1 MMMMMMSF
9 AVRSPSSKMT
19 TTTTTTIPRRRVSSA
34 RQSGE
39 ARNTNRHHH
48 RQKYR
53 KRPLHPSHHRQN
65 HRATNMT
72 KMTTLASSSRSA
84 HSTLDETSSLSSS
97 SSDLS
102 KLQKVSSVL
111 YDTKSALNAFGELGP
126 QAATVSPAVV
136 LHAIQ
141 NANNFDKGA
150 LEGALVYA
158 KEKEEEQKEEEE
170 EGDQQ
175 KTSLSSSLSKSS
187 DSKEETLEL
196 VIDKATVNLA
206 AKFAS
211 RVEGR
216 VSVEVDAKKST
227 TAEIVEKTERLME
240 MFREVNVKSDKL
252 LFKIP
257 ATWEGV
263 QAMREL
269 ENKGVPCH
277 ATLCYCFEQTAAAA
291 SANAS
296 LIQIYYARIN
306 SYGGDAL
313 QLARDTM
320 NFIQSS
326 GSPSKILAASIRSAA
341 DAKAMAGCDYILCN
355 ERVLKELNNGNAD
368 GEVVNNVAS
377 NASGSM
383 DVDKSLTDSFTK
395 ASFENALKSSPA
407 DEAIQLQLQNYLAA
421 QKQLETYVEE
431 FVGLNC

>member
-9 AVRSPSSKMT
+9 AVRSPSKMT

-39 ARNTNRHHH
+39 ARNNNRHH

-53 KRPLHPSHHRQN
+53 KRPLHPSHHHHHH
-65 HRATNMT
+65 HRATKNMT
-72 KMTTLASSSRSA
+72 MMTLASSSRSA
-84 HSTLDETSSLSSS
+84 HSTLDETSSSSS

-341 DAKAMAGCDYILCN
+341 DAKTMAGCDYILCN

>member
-9 AVRSPSSKMT
+9 AVRSPSKMT

-39 ARNTNRHHH
+39 ARNTNRHH
-48 RQKYR
+48 RQKYQ
-53 KRPLHPSHHRQN
+53 RPLHPSHHHHH
-65 HRATNMT
+65 HRATKNMT
-72 KMTTLASSSRSA
+72 MMTLASSSRSA
-84 HSTLDETSSLSSS
+84 HSTLDETSSSS

-175 KTSLSSSLSKSS
+175 KTSLSSSLSSS

-341 DAKAMAGCDYILCN
+341 DAKTMAGCDYILCN

>member
-1 MMMMMMSF
+1 MLLF
-9 AVRSPSSKMT
+9 AVRSP
-19 TTTTTTIPRRRVSSA
+19 TTTIPRRVSSA
-34 RQSGE
+34 HRGE
-39 ARNTNRHHH
+39 AHNRHRSTQQKYLRPSHHHLRHRHHH
-48 RQKYR
+48 
-53 KRPLHPSHHRQN
+53 HHHHDRRTHKQRN
-65 HRATNMT
+65 GATTTM
-72 KMTTLASSSRSA
+72 TLASRSSS
-84 HSTLDETSSLSSS
+84 SSSSSSLFSEETTTTDEK

-111 YDTKSALNAFGELGP
+111 YDTKSALNEFGELGP

-158 KEKEEEQKEEEE
+158 KEKEEEEE
-170 EGDQQ
+170 EGDQ
-175 KTSLSSSLSKSS
+175 KTSS
-187 DSKEETLEL
+187 SKEETLEL
-196 VIDKATVNLA
+196 IIDKATVNLA

-291 SANAS
+291 NANAS

-341 DAKAMAGCDYILCN
+341 DAKTMAGCDYILCN

-368 GEVVNNVAS
+368 GKVVNNVAS

>member
-1 MMMMMMSF
+1 
-9 AVRSPSSKMT
+9 
-19 TTTTTTIPRRRVSSA
+19 
-34 RQSGE
+34 
-39 ARNTNRHHH
+39 
-48 RQKYR
+48 
-53 KRPLHPSHHRQN
+53 
-65 HRATNMT
+65 MT

>member
-1 MMMMMMSF
+1 
-9 AVRSPSSKMT
+9 
-19 TTTTTTIPRRRVSSA
+19 
-34 RQSGE
+34 
-39 ARNTNRHHH
+39 
-48 RQKYR
+48 
-53 KRPLHPSHHRQN
+53 
-65 HRATNMT
+65 MT

-84 HSTLDETSSLSSS
+84 HPTLDETSSLSSS

-150 LEGALVYA
+150 LEGALAYA
-158 KEKEEEQKEEEE
+158 KEKEEEE

-313 QLARDTM
+313 QL
-320 NFIQSS
+320 
-326 GSPSKILAASIRSAA
+326 
-341 DAKAMAGCDYILCN
+341 
-355 ERVLKELNNGNAD
+355 
-368 GEVVNNVAS
+368 
-377 NASGSM
+377 
-383 DVDKSLTDSFTK
+383 
-395 ASFENALKSSPA
+395 
-407 DEAIQLQLQNYLAA
+407 
-421 QKQLETYVEE
+421 
-431 FVGLNC
+431 

>member
-9 AVRSPSSKMT
+9 AVRSPSKMT

-39 ARNTNRHHH
+39 ARNNNRHH
-48 RQKYR
+48 RQKYQ
-53 KRPLHPSHHRQN
+53 RPLHPSHHHHHHH
-65 HRATNMT
+65 HRATKNMT
-72 KMTTLASSSRSA
+72 TMTLASSSRSA
-84 HSTLDETSSLSSS
+84 HSTLDETSSSS

-175 KTSLSSSLSKSS
+175 KTSLSSSLSSS

-341 DAKAMAGCDYILCN
+341 DAKTMAGCDYILCN